1 MLRWRIFRARD
12 APGAASGTPVL
23 LFRGNY
29 YFVGA
34 TVSSALFGRAVHEQK
49 ENRAGWPGSFC
60 VELDAV
66 TSQRG
71 ATGTEGCICA
81 PQAGHRS
88 KDLARQAETDYG
100 QDASSLPCIYLF
112 RLNPQT
118 IVCIGV
124 MQQLNLAHLRVPSKL
139 GVKFCIG
146 WGEFHYGVPRQM
158 FMSPGGVSPLDT
170 AHRRANTRV
179 DPGGARGF
187 FAGYASVEL
196 GCGDEAVRVER

>member
-1 MLRWRIFRARD
+1 MLRWRIFRGRD

-71 ATGTEGCICA
+71 ATGTEGMHLCA
-81 PQAGHRS
+81 SGRSQIERSGAASGNRLWAGCKR
-88 KDLARQAETDYG
+88 LAMHPFVSVEPATDCFYYSYAAIKSG
-100 QDASSLPCIYLF
+100 SLVGSF
-112 RLNPQT
+112 Q
-118 IVCIGV
+118 
-124 MQQLNLAHLRVPSKL
+124 SL

-146 WGEFHYGVPRQM
+146 CTLQCAQRLVRSRRTRPWFCKQKCSKLRLHNDGMKAAP
-158 FMSPGGVSPLDT
+158 SPI
-170 AHRRANTRV
+170 
-179 DPGGARGF
+179 
-187 FAGYASVEL
+187 
-196 GCGDEAVRVER
+196 